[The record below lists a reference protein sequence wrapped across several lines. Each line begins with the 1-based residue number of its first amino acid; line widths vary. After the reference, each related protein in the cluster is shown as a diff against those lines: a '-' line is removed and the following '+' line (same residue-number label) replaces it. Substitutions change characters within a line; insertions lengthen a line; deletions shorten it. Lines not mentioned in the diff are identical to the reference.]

1 MADPRINLLGM
12 VKRKAEAY
20 LANAVDVESTTTNL
34 EAGVATEKEGGG
46 VEHSS
51 AKEVEAA
58 PKAVAI
64 LNTKA
69 PVDGNGLGETELE
82 PFRSLLMRA
91 GYEVW

>member
-1 MADPRINLLGM
+1 M

-58 PKAVAI
+58 PEAVAI
-64 LNTKA
+64 LRYGR
-69 PVDGNGLGETELE
+69 P
-82 PFRSLLMRA
+82 S
-91 GYEVW
+91 